1 MLLSKSIKAI
11 PQIEL
16 IITQEVKYTHETL
29 RQNQQKFKDKQ
40 EKISQE
46 NTLKEE
52 YQTRKFG
59 FNCKTKTQRPKVSEQ
74 FGLL

>member
-1 MLLSKSIKAI
+1 MTIT
-11 PQIEL
+11 QIEL
-16 IITQEVKYTHETL
+16 ITQEVKYTHETL

-59 FNCKTKTQRPKVSEQ
+59 FDCKTKTQDLKLEKRSIWYTITNESLK
-74 FGLL
+74 

>member
-1 MLLSKSIKAI
+1 M
-11 PQIEL
+11 
-16 IITQEVKYTHETL
+16 
-29 RQNQQKFKDKQ
+29 Q